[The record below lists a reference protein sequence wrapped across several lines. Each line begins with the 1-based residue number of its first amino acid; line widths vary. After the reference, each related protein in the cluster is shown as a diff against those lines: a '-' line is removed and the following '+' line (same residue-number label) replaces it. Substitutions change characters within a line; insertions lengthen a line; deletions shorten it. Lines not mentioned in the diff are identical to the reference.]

1 MFKKILI
8 ANRGEIALRIICACR
23 ELGIKTVAVYS
34 EADENSLHVRF
45 ADEDVCIGP
54 ARSADSYLSVPA
66 VLSAAEITGA
76 DAIHPGYGFLS
87 ESAYLA
93 EVCEACHIKFIGPAP
108 NVIRL
113 LGDKA
118 RARRA
123 MKKAGVPI
131 LPGSDGPV
139 DGEEKALEDRAR
151 ISAIPVI
158 IKAVAGGGGRGM
170 RVIRARRRAG
180 KALKTAQREAE
191 AAFGVGDVYLEK
203 YVENPRHIEFQV
215 LGDHHGAVV
224 HLGER
229 ECSIQ
234 RRHQKL
240 LEEAPS
246 VAVTEKMR
254 RKLGSTVVDAARA
267 VQYTNAGTF
276 EFLLDD
282 KGNFYFLE
290 VNTRLQVEH
299 PVTEFITGVDIV
311 KEQIRIAAGERLSF
325 KQGDVTFTGHAIECR
340 INAEDPDTFAPSPG
354 VIHAFSV
361 PGGPGVRVDTF
372 AHSECTIPP
381 YYDSMI
387 AKIIVHGRDRQE
399 AIARMRR
406 TLEMT
411 VIEGH
416 QDVDSAA
423 PADPRRAG
431 FRRRPP
437 EHVVHGALHRRRRS
451 RRLTEPPRRSRL
463 SVGRSR
469 SAIRLSPIDRMIA
482 TSAPQ
487 RRHLDARRR
496 IVAIAPACAAA
507 RRSLQLRDKCRSSA
521 ARFLDAR
528 PSASSPPRATRRRAG
543 HRQRSRRHRARCR
556 GADGVHVGQDDLD
569 VADGARRSSAGR
581 DRRRSRRTTREQ
593 IDAALETDAEL
604 RRRRSGLRDG
614 TKDTGY
620 SARGLE
626 LVALR
631 RGPRQA
637 GGRDRRHHARARR
650 CGRSRPAPSA
660 VAVITD
666 LLVDWRRR
674 SARARVRRAPCQ
686 PIRSRYNRRVFAMP
700 DQRRPAAAEA
710 LDRCTEP
717 ACGSG
722 RGCAC
727 LSAGG

>member
-8 ANRGEIALRIICACR
+8 ANRGEIALRVICACR

-76 DAIHPGYGFLS
+76 DAIHPGYGFLA

-139 DGEEKALEDRAR
+139 ESEEKAAR
-151 ISAIPVI
+151 IARDLGYPVI

-170 RVIRARRRAG
+170 RVIRAASELG

-203 YVENPRHIEFQV
+203 YVEHPRHIEFQI

-240 LEEAPS
+240 LEEGPS

-254 RKLGSTVVDAARA
+254 RKMGSTVVDAARA

-276 EFLLDD
+276 EFLLDE
-282 KGNFYFLE
+282 KGSFYFLE
-290 VNTRLQVEH
+290 VNTRVQVEH

-340 INAEDPDTFAPSPG
+340 INAEDPETFAPSPG

-381 YYDSMI
+381 YYDSLI
-387 AKIIVHGRDRQE
+387 AKIIAHGRDRQE

-411 VIEGH
+411 VIEGIQTSIPMH
-416 QDVDSAA
+416 LKILS
-423 PADPRRAG
+423 DPDFVAG
-431 FRRRPP
+431 
-437 EHVVHGALHRRRRS
+437 
-451 RRLTEPPRRSRL
+451 RLNTAFME
-463 SVGRSR
+463 
-469 SAIRLSPIDRMIA
+469 
-482 TSAPQ
+482 
-487 RRHLDARRR
+487 
-496 IVAIAPACAAA
+496 
-507 RRSLQLRDKCRSSA
+507 
-521 ARFLDAR
+521 RFLNEKKK
-528 PSASSPPRATRRRAG
+528 S
-543 HRQRSRRHRARCR
+543 
-556 GADGVHVGQDDLD
+556 DGRL
-569 VADGARRSSAGR
+569 
-581 DRRRSRRTTREQ
+581 
-593 IDAALETDAEL
+593 
-604 RRRRSGLRDG
+604 
-614 TKDTGY
+614 
-620 SARGLE
+620 
-626 LVALR
+626 
-631 RGPRQA
+631 
-637 GGRDRRHHARARR
+637 
-650 CGRSRPAPSA
+650 
-660 VAVITD
+660 
-666 LLVDWRRR
+666 
-674 SARARVRRAPCQ
+674 
-686 PIRSRYNRRVFAMP
+686 
-700 DQRRPAAAEA
+700 AEA
-710 LDRCTEP
+710 V
-717 ACGSG
+717 
-722 RGCAC
+722 
-727 LSAGG
+727 